1 MDSLFNGIFHQTVQT
16 HIVGHCKNDRLLV
29 QFRGNADI
37 EAPLIGTFRF
47 GVVFLAQCQIII
59 HCTVEII
66 YQLCS
71 GAALVRDQSPDP
83 HDLAIKQAIFLR
95 ELHTANIAL
104 VLHRVIHR
112 SPSCSRI

>member
-1 MDSLFNGIFHQTVQT
+1 MDSLFNGVFHQTVQT

-47 GVVFLAQCQIII
+47 GVFFLTQCQIII
-59 HCTVEII
+59 HCTVEVI

-83 HDLAIKQAIFLR
+83 MTL
-95 ELHTANIAL
+95 
-104 VLHRVIHR
+104 
-112 SPSCSRI
+112 P

>member
-47 GVVFLAQCQIII
+47 GMVFLAQCQIII

-71 GAALVRDQSPDP
+71 GAALIRDR
-83 HDLAIKQAIFLR
+83 A
-95 ELHTANIAL
+95 
-104 VLHRVIHR
+104 
-112 SPSCSRI
+112 RIPMTLP